1 MGYNNV
7 FITNLLSVTGG
18 VLKSVNSVPS
28 LVTELFFRLQET
40 GYINIS
46 IMNHAIT
53 IYTYRSLSVGGID
66 LLGKLRTGGILY
78 L

>member
-1 MGYNNV
+1 M
-7 FITNLLSVTGG
+7 NLLSVSGS

-28 LVTELFFRLQET
+28 LVTEVLFRLQET

-46 IMNHAIT
+46 NMNHEIT
-53 IYTYRSLSVGGID
+53 IYTYRLLSIGGID
-66 LLGKLRTGGILY
+66 VLGKLRTGGTLY